1 MAVKNLLSFFI
12 LLLLSSAGFAQ
23 QSLQGV
29 EVLGNKL
36 IARETILSGFPLQ
49 TNTPL
54 PSDMSSLKAW
64 CDTLEVRLHVP
75 FARCGIVGFGGGK
88 VYAVVD
94 VVEAGDES
102 KLKTPE
108 KIPYRDIELNSDL
121 YKLSRQ
127 LTSVWIEKLKKNAG
141 VKSFVSRGVFLDYDD
156 QELSLLAN
164 QLFLLASVQKQAIFD
179 VLLYSKSES
188 QRTEAA
194 HLLNWCGDPQA
205 AMIKAMVAFR
215 DESSSVRNNLVQF
228 ISFYFSYIPS
238 ADIQHLIGDLAWQL
252 NLPSHTDRNKAL
264 GVLFL
269 LLKKHPE
276 MAREVKELAE
286 DQITYLAKNS
296 VLPNVG
302 GVAKKI
308 LEQLNKDAPG

>member
-1 MAVKNLLSFFI
+1 MPVKNLLSFFV
-12 LLLLSSAGFAQ
+12 LLLLSSEGFAQ
-23 QSLQGV
+23 QSLQDV
-29 EVLGNKL
+29 EVLGNKR
-36 IARETILSGFPLQ
+36 IAREAILSGFPLQ
-49 TNTPL
+49 MNMPL
-54 PSDMSSLKAW
+54 TSDMSSFKAW
-64 CDTLEVRLHVP
+64 CDMLETRLHVP
-75 FARCGIVGFGGGK
+75 FARCSMVGFGGGK
-88 VYAVVD
+88 IYAVVD

-102 KLKTPE
+102 KLKIKE
-108 KIPYRDIELNSDL
+108 KTSYRDIELNSDL

-127 LTSVWIEKLKKNAG
+127 LTSVWIEKLKQNVG
-141 VKSFVSRGVFLDYDD
+141 VKSFVSGGVFLDYDD
-156 QELSLLAN
+156 PELSLMAK
-164 QLFLLASVQKQAIFD
+164 QLFLLASVQKQTIFD

-205 AMIKAMVAFR
+205 AMLKAMIAFR

-228 ISFYFSYIPS
+228 ISFYFTYIPS
-238 ADIQHLIGDLAWQL
+238 ADIRHLISDLAWQL

-276 MAREVKELAE
+276 IAGQVRELAE

-308 LEQLNKDAPG
+308 LEQLNKDVPG